1 MAGDFRCP
9 ETHALATTHTIFLLE
24 HNRSVDLFTSSVL
37 THTHTEIGKC
47 VANVFT

>member
-24 HNRSVDLFTSSVL
+24 HNRSVDFFTSSVL
-37 THTHTEIGKC
+37 THTEIGKC
-47 VANVFT
+47 VANVRTN

>member
-24 HNRSVDLFTSSVL
+24 HNRSVDVFASSVL
-37 THTHTEIGKC
+37 TQTEMGKC
-47 VANVFT
+47 VANVCT

>member
-24 HNRSVDLFTSSVL
+24 HNRCVDLLTSSVL
-37 THTHTEIGKC
+37 THTEIGKC
-47 VANVFT
+47 VANVST